1 MPGGAQQRHFLGN
14 RSNISRSMLITIA
27 LDKFEEEEEGSN
39 VIKRNRKF
47 MKLFRRR
54 YESRDDRADERIFNF
69 RRNVT
74 FNDEIRFMEKGTRF
88 GESTDQRVTT
98 PIK

>member
-1 MPGGAQQRHFLGN
+1 
-14 RSNISRSMLITIA
+14 MLITIA

-74 FNDEIRFMEKGTRF
+74 FNDEIRFMEKGFAEIQDSGRAL
-88 GESTDQRVTT
+88 
-98 PIK
+98 INA

>member
-1 MPGGAQQRHFLGN
+1 
-14 RSNISRSMLITIA
+14 MLITIA

-74 FNDEIRFMEKGTRF
+74 FNDEIRFMEKGFAVQDSGRAL
-88 GESTDQRVTT
+88 
-98 PIK
+98 INA

>member
-1 MPGGAQQRHFLGN
+1 
-14 RSNISRSMLITIA
+14 MLITIA

-74 FNDEIRFMEKGTRF
+74 FNGEIRFMEKGFAVQDSGRAL
-88 GESTDQRVTT
+88 
-98 PIK
+98 INA